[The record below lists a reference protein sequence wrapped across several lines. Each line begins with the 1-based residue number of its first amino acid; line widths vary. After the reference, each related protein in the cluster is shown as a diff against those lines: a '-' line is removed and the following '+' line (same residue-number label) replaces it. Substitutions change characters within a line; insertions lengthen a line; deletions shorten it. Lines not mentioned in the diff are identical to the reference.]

1 MTGIINYGVGNL
13 FSLRE
18 SLLSLGEDVL
28 FINKEEDYKKVDH
41 LILPG
46 VGAFVPARE
55 ELLKSGL
62 EEGLREE
69 VEKGKPLLGICL
81 GMQLLFERGF
91 EEKECKGLGFIPG
104 EVRSIKERIREGNKI
119 PHIGWNNLFIKKQSP
134 LFKRIKDGDY
144 VYFVHSYS
152 AVMCDDYV
160 TSVTEYG
167 GVLTSSVEKDNVFGF
182 QFHPEKSGSVGLTLL
197 SSFLEV
203 K

>member
-18 SLLSLGEDVL
+18 SLMYLGEEVI
-28 FINKEEDYKKVDH
+28 FINKDEDYKKVDH
-41 LILPG
+41 IILPG

-69 VEKGKPLLGICL
+69 VRKGKPLLGICL
-81 GMQLLFERGF
+81 GMQLLFEKGF
-91 EEKECKGLGFIPG
+91 EEKECSGLGFIPG
-104 EVRSIKERIREGNKI
+104 EVRNIKERIREGNKI
-119 PHIGWNNLFIKKQSP
+119 PHIGWNNLYIKKTSP
-134 LFKRIKDGDY
+134 LFKKIKNGDY

-152 AVMCDDYV
+152 AVKCDEYI
-160 TSVTEYG
+160 TSVTDYCG
-167 GVLTSSVEKDNVFGF
+167 ILTSSVEKDNVFGF
-182 QFHPEKSGSVGLTLL
+182 QFHPEKSGIVGLKLL

-203 K
+203 E

>member
-28 FINKEEDYKKVDH
+28 FINKEEEYKKVDH

-69 VEKGKPLLGICL
+69 VKKGKPLLGICL
-81 GMQLLFERGF
+81 GMQLLFEKGF
-91 EEKECKGLGFIPG
+91 EEKECKGLCFIPG
-104 EVRSIKERIREGNKI
+104 EVRSIKERILEGNKI
-119 PHIGWNNLFIKKQSP
+119 PHIGWNNIFIKKESR
-134 LFKRIKDGDY
+134 LFTKIKHGDY

-152 AVMCDDYV
+152 AVECDEYI
-160 TSVTEYG
+160 TSVTDYSG
-167 GVLTSSVEKDNVFGF
+167 ILTSSVEKDNVFGF
-182 QFHPEKSGSVGLTLL
+182 QFHPEKSGLVGLNLL

>member
-28 FINKEEDYKKVDH
+28 FINKEEEYKKVDH

-69 VEKGKPLLGICL
+69 VKKGKPLLGICL
-81 GMQLLFERGF
+81 GMQLLFEKGF
-91 EEKECKGLGFIPG
+91 EEKECNGLCFIPG

-119 PHIGWNNLFIKKQSP
+119 PHIGWNNIFIKKESR
-134 LFKRIKDGDY
+134 LFNKIKNGDY

-152 AVMCDDYV
+152 VVECDEYI
-160 TSVTEYG
+160 TSVTDYSG
-167 GVLTSSVEKDNVFGF
+167 ILTSSVEKDNVFGF
-182 QFHPEKSGSVGLTLL
+182 QFHPEKSGLVGLKLL